1 MRKIIELVLSA
12 AMFAGVM
19 SAGAGGV
26 AFAAED
32 CGSVYLG
39 GVPLG
44 ITLNADGLIVT
55 GVCDVVTD
63 EGSVR
68 PLDESGIRTGDVVK
82 SVNGERADNLFR
94 FREAVSESEDGVVL
108 TLERDGGVFEVRAV
122 PAKEAASGESRLGLC
137 LKEDVGGIGT
147 LTFVTENGGYA
158 ALGHHVCDPETG
170 LAASLQ
176 DGKVFDVEIT
186 GVTRG
191 EAGRAGGLCAEIN
204 RLSRPVGVNTENTEI
219 GIYGKWCS
227 DVRGSKVRVAGRGEA
242 HPGRAQV
249 LTTLQGGAPK
259 LYDVDVV
266 KSEPQSERAGKGL
279 VIAVRD
285 EELLEKAG
293 GIVQGMSGSP
303 ILQDGKLIGAVT
315 HVFVTDPK
323 RGYGVHARFMLDEA
337 ERALR
342 ETTREAA

>member
-12 AMFAGVM
+12 AMFAGVL

-55 GVCDVVTD
+55 GVCDVVTE

-68 PLDESGIRTGDVVK
+68 PLGESGIRTGDVVK

-108 TLERDGGVFEVRAV
+108 TLERAGGVFEVRAV
-122 PAKEAASGESRLGLC
+122 PAKEAASGERRLGLC

-147 LTFVTENGGYA
+147 LTFVTESGGYA

-219 GIYGKWCS
+219 GIYGKWTAGAPGK
-227 DVRGSKVRVAGRGEA
+227 RVRVAERGEA

-249 LTTLQGGAPK
+249 LSTLEGREPA
-259 LYDVDVV
+259 LYDVDIV
-266 KSEPQSERAGKGL
+266 KCEPQRARAQKGL

-285 EELLEKAG
+285 RRLLDKAG

-303 ILQDGKLIGAVT
+303 ILQDGALVGAVT
-315 HVFVTDPK
+315 HVFISDPT
-323 RGYGVHARFMLDEA
+323 RGYGVYAEFMLEEA
-337 ERALR
+337 ESIAA
-342 ETTREAA
+342 EKREAA